1 MRGNTNGISPQRGE
15 KMLKMTENF
24 EKDIVKKIRKFSEI
38 QKLDL
43 LSYIEFLNEKFKR
56 FEGPK
61 GVNRALRAVEDTWG
75 TMNLREKIK
84 YIAEDKELEY
94 EI

>member
-1 MRGNTNGISPQRGE
+1 M
-15 KMLKMTENF
+15 KDNF
-24 EKDIVKKIRKFSEI
+24 EKDIVEKIKTFSEI

-43 LSYIEFLNEKFKR
+43 LSYIEFLNEKFKE

-61 GVNRALRAVEDTWG
+61 GVNRAVNAVEDTWG
-75 TMNLREKIK
+75 TMNLSEKIE

>member
-1 MRGNTNGISPQRGE
+1 
-15 KMLKMTENF
+15 MLNMKDNF
-24 EKDIVKKIRKFSEI
+24 EKDIVEKIKTFSEI

-43 LSYIEFLNEKFKR
+43 LSYIEFLNEKFKE

-61 GVNRALRAVEDTWG
+61 GVNRAVKAVEDTWG
-75 TMNLREKIK
+75 TMNLSEKIE

>member
-1 MRGNTNGISPQRGE
+1 
-15 KMLKMTENF
+15 
-24 EKDIVKKIRKFSEI
+24 
-38 QKLDL
+38 
-43 LSYIEFLNEKFKR
+43 LNEKFKR

-61 GVNRALRAVEDTWG
+61 GLNSALRAVENTWR
-75 TMNLREKIK
+75 TMNLSEKIK

>member
-1 MRGNTNGISPQRGE
+1 VRGNTNGISPQRGE
-15 KMLKMTENF
+15 KMLKMTDNF
-24 EKDIVKKIRKFSEI
+24 EKDIVDKIRQLSEI
-38 QKLDL
+38 QKLEIL
-43 LSYIEFLNEKFKR
+43 RYIEFLNEKFKR

-61 GVNRALRAVEDTWG
+61 GLNRALRAVEDTWG
-75 TMNLREKIK
+75 TMNLSEKIK